1 MKFGNVRLEEIDAV
15 VNALNLSVE
24 KADEVKKRLKE
35 NITSFLPCDIPQ
47 ETLIAYSQS
56 GRRSIIDFMYSAKSY
71 ATEMDAAL
79 AYPKHSYNIGFIS
92 KRIGS
97 VFDTPEYANKSKE
110 LYYRESF
117 CTEEM
122 MGKSADFYYKWYLAA
137 ISFIDYKNKLISA
150 SQLLELYEQSFSG
163 ITFAGNNLERFFQ
176 QMIDV
181 HFLAFQ
187 ENRDSQKVINFYNLS
202 KTYDFDLDI
211 YEYMIQSKFS
221 TDALNPEKYII
232 DLWDMREEN
241 FYNYC
246 SYISSKTGLSTRE
259 IMDFLIDHSKIDKND
274 IFNRWNSG
282 DDPMSIASD
291 LNLEI
296 EDVQNFLKENLD
308 SLVRK
313 SYEDLWQLE
322 SSYYDSDD
330 F

>member
-56 GRRSIIDFMYSAKSY
+56 GSRSIIDFMYSAKSY

-211 YEYMIQSKFS
+211 YEYMIQSKFF
-221 TDALNPEKYII
+221 TDALNP
-232 DLWDMREEN
+232 
-241 FYNYC
+241 
-246 SYISSKTGLSTRE
+246 
-259 IMDFLIDHSKIDKND
+259 
-274 IFNRWNSG
+274 
-282 DDPMSIASD
+282 
-291 LNLEI
+291 
-296 EDVQNFLKENLD
+296 
-308 SLVRK
+308 
-313 SYEDLWQLE
+313 
-322 SSYYDSDD
+322 
-330 F
+330 

>member
-56 GRRSIIDFMYSAKSY
+56 GSRSIIDFMYSAKSY

-291 LNLEI
+291 LNL
-296 EDVQNFLKENLD
+296 
-308 SLVRK
+308 
-313 SYEDLWQLE
+313 
-322 SSYYDSDD
+322 
-330 F
+330 